1 MKKAVSEKQLKI
13 FRRKVVAT
21 LSPLL
26 FAAVFFPQ
34 TALSATFGEIH
45 RFSPSDSD
53 NVLFG
58 GAVSIS
64 GDTAIVGRDMYNRR
78 GSAYIFRRNSS
89 GAWTQAQEISA
100 DDGSSRDLF
109 GYSVAISGDAAIVG
123 AFGVDRGAGAAYIF
137 EKDPS
142 PAVVGQWTQTQRLT
156 ADTGITVV
164 YTPAQ
169 PSTNSKDSKNPR
181 PRAAASNSERGDGDW
196 YGVSVAISG
205 DTAMAGVPLGGLLT
219 QRVVAG
225 KVYVYEKDSDG
236 EWMRAGVL
244 TASDGAEGDYFGG
257 SIAIS
262 GSAAVIGAYQDDGE
276 RGSAYV
282 FEKNSSGQW
291 TQTQKLTASD
301 RNPSDSF
308 GGSVAISGDTIIVGA
323 DEYDFNRDHGAGAAY
338 IFEKNSSGAWTQ
350 IQKLT
355 ARDAATNDYFGGS
368 VAISGDIALIG
379 AMRDDSRTGSVYVFE
394 KNSLGEWSQTQK
406 LTASDAASGG
416 LFGYAAAISG
426 TRAIVGASGGTG
438 YVFEP
443 RAGGSSL
450 TAETQPEP
458 LGGCA
463 ISGEGRGAAGAV
475 GTLALLALA
484 PFAGRLRE
492 KTLSGRS
499 AKLPEERE

>member
-1 MKKAVSEKQLKI
+1 MTIQGFSAKA
-13 FRRKVVAT
+13 VAT

-26 FAAVFFPQ
+26 FAAVLFPQ
-34 TALSATFGEIH
+34 TALSTTFGEIH
-45 RFSPSDSD
+45 RFSPSASD

-64 GDTAIVGRDMYNRR
+64 GDTAIVGRDMYDRR
-78 GSAYIFRRNSS
+78 GAAYIFERNPPSPARATHGEWS
-89 GAWTQAQEISA
+89 QAQEISA
-100 DDGSSRDLF
+100 GDGSSRDLF

-137 EKDPS
+137 ERNS
-142 PAVVGQWTQTQRLT
+142 SGEWSQTQRLT

-164 YTPAQ
+164 YTPARQ
-169 PSTNSKDSKNPR
+169 SANSKDSKDSR
-181 PRAAASNSERGDGDW
+181 PRAATSNSERGDGDW
-196 YGVSVAISG
+196 YGLSVAISG

-219 QRVVAG
+219 QRVVTG
-225 KVYVYEKDSDG
+225 KVYVYEKSSSG

-244 TASDGAEGDYFGG
+244 TASDGAEGDNFGG
-257 SIAIS
+257 SIALS
-262 GSAAVIGAYQDDGE
+262 GSTAVIGAYKDDGE
-276 RGSAYV
+276 RGAAYV

-291 TQTQKLTASD
+291 TQAQKLTAGD
-301 RNPSDSF
+301 RDPSDSF
-308 GGSVAISGDTIIVGA
+308 GGSVAISGGSIIVGA

-338 IFEKNSSGAWTQ
+338 MFEKNSSGAWTQ

-443 RAGGSSL
+443 RAGGNSL

-484 PFAGRLRE
+484 PFAGRFRE
-492 KTLSGRS
+492 KTSSGRP
-499 AKLPEERE
+499 AKLPEERR